1 MKCLFLLS
9 LVCISTVLTG
19 TSCSK
24 DNHPK
29 PVTPTVERTVQFVL
43 FTDKDFSTD
52 HKQITF
58 KLSIQNPAANTT
70 LWDST
75 LAPMAISD
83 IPDIAHKLVVE
94 KLVPNNDPSL
104 LKVGFYYT
112 IENVGNSWHLDSLS
126 VGQTFKIVD
135 FNFQ

>member
-1 MKCLFLLS
+1 
-9 LVCISTVLTG
+9 
-19 TSCSK
+19 
-24 DNHPK
+24 
-29 PVTPTVERTVQFVL
+29 VERTVQFVL